1 MQPGSRLERWLIMPP
16 GWVER
21 YEDNVWV
28 VMRRQR
34 RSAEDSG
41 FGKTPAWHVFLFP
54 CEAVCPA
61 CGLLNVLDTGP
72 LRVEGKHR
80 DDYREIP
87 TDRPGTRQPR
97 CSDAVNWD
105 EIAPD
110 CGPGLRSHLQKAQR
124 HAKTNVIR

>member
-1 MQPGSRLERWLIMPP
+1 MTSVWFAPKSVGGGSWGGLPKCNQASRFERWLIMPP
-16 GWVER
+16 GWVAR

-41 FGKTPAWHVFLFP
+41 FGKMPARHVFLFP
-54 CEAVCPA
+54 REAVCPA

-87 TDRPGTRQPR
+87 TDRPRTRQPEILR
-97 CSDAVNWD
+97 CC
-105 EIAPD
+105 EM
-110 CGPGLRSHLQKAQR
+110 G
-124 HAKTNVIR
+124 